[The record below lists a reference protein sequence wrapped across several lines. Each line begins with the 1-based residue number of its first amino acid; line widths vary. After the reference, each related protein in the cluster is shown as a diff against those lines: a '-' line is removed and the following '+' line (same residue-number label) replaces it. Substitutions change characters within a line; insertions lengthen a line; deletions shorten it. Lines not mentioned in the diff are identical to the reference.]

1 MSEINRIKCGN
12 VNCYIVVN
20 GTDGILVDVGK
31 RESADRVIRACRAY
45 RIRLIVLTHA
55 HFDHAENAA
64 RMADAL
70 GAPIAMSG
78 EDCDL
83 IGSNEGQALS
93 AKTVPGKVVLA
104 ASLREFRRR
113 RVPKFK
119 PDVLLHDGDSLA
131 GYGMDVRIVA
141 LPGHTRGSVGV
152 DVDGKYL
159 IVGDALMNMFYPTVS
174 MLYHD
179 RDEMLKS
186 AEKISGM
193 GNRTIYFGHGGPAA
207 NRQWVK

>member
-1 MSEINRIKCGN
+1 MSEIHRIKCNN

-31 RESADRVIRACRAY
+31 R
-45 RIRLIVLTHA
+45 
-55 HFDHAENAA
+55 
-64 RMADAL
+64 
-70 GAPIAMSG
+70 
-78 EDCDL
+78 
-83 IGSNEGQALS
+83 
-93 AKTVPGKVVLA
+93 
-104 ASLREFRRR
+104 
-113 RVPKFK
+113 
-119 PDVLLHDGDSLA
+119 DSLA
-131 GYGMDVRIVA
+131 DYGIDARIVA

-179 RDEMLKS
+179 REEMLKS

-193 GNRTIYFGHGGPAA
+193 GERTIYFGHGGPVV

>member
-1 MSEINRIKCGN
+1 MSEIHRIKCGN

-31 RESADRVIRACRAY
+31 RESAGRVIRACGAY

-83 IGSNEGQALS
+83 IGSNEAQALS
-93 AKTVPGKVVLA
+93 AKTLPGKIVLA

-113 RVPKFK
+113 RVPEFK
-119 PDVLLHDGDSLA
+119 PDVLLHDGDFLA
-131 GYGMDVRIVA
+131 DHGINARIVA

-159 IVGDALMNMFYPTVS
+159 IVGDALMNMFYPSVS

-179 RDEMLKS
+179 RDEMLMS

-193 GNRTIYFGHGGPAA
+193 GERTIYFGHGGPAA